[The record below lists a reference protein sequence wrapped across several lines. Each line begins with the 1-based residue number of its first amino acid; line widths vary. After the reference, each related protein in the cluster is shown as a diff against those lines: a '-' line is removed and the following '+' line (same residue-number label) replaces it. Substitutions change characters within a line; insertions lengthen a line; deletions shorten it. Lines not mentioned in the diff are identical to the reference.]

1 MEVPGVPDPLHRRFK
16 LLCATRGLWM
26 CAEVIRPIE
35 RELAMVDDLEAALR
49 AVLGQAS
56 APPREDLGSWAGW
69 ADSWLTFTGAEVILG
84 WDAVNRDIATTS
96 GYGCASPAEGLSDL

>member
-1 MEVPGVPDPLHRRFK
+1 MR
-16 LLCATRGLWM
+16 
-26 CAEVIRPIE
+26 AEVIRPIE

-69 ADSWLTFTGAEVILG
+69 ADSWLTFTGAEVMMG
-84 WDAVNRDIATTS
+84 WMQSIATS
-96 GYGCASPAEGLSDL
+96 RLHLGMAVPHLRRA

>member
-1 MEVPGVPDPLHRRFK
+1 MATLSVRALPDPLHRRFK

-26 CAEVIRPIE
+26 RAEVIRPIE

-56 APPREDLGSWAGW
+56 APPRADLGSWAGW
-69 ADSWLTFTGAEVILG
+69 ADSWLASMGVEVIIG
-84 WDAVNRDIATTS
+84 WMQSIAATS